1 MVAEALHGPGVG
13 VRDGVGV
20 AVFAVDTGVPVGFGV
35 LTGGSVNP
43 ARTIGP
49 AVAAGIYNGIG
60 VYLAAQLAG
69 AICAGVLYRAFWI
82 RDASTTETGPQ
93 RVAAADPAE

>member
-1 MVAEALHGPGVG
+1 MTVTICIL
-13 VRDGVGV
+13 
-20 AVFAVDTGVPVGFGV
+20 GFGV

-49 AVAAGIYNGIG
+49 AVASGVYDGIG

-69 AICAGVLYRAFWI
+69 AICAGVLYRWFWI
-82 RDASTTETGPQ
+82 RDTSTGGPGPGNPI
-93 RVAAADPAE
+93 ADEPSAMPSRAPAE